1 MEGNFSQV
9 YVHQTKELFS
19 AMKSYDTVAVDRF
32 RRMEEDYHNG
42 RRGGGHSPK
51 FLEGLCGPNLKTLFQ
66 TNICDFHTLFQ
77 TWVKNWKPISD
88 LYN

>member
-9 YVHQTKELFS
+9 YVHQTKELSS

-42 RRGGGHSPK
+42 RRGGGTPQS
-51 FLEGLCGPNLKTLFQ
+51 FWRGCGPNLKTLFQ
-66 TNICDFHTLFQ
+66 TKICDFHTLFQ

>member
-9 YVHQTKELFS
+9 YVHQTKEPFS

-42 RRGGGHSPK
+42 RRGGGTPQSFWRGCVVQTSKPYFRPK
-51 FLEGLCGPNLKTLFQ
+51 S
-66 TNICDFHTLFQ
+66 
-77 TWVKNWKPISD
+77 VISIPFFRPE
-88 LYN
+88 